1 MQEYISS
8 DKIEQLNEAI
18 SEAMM
23 EKDPDMAVQKLI
35 SYYGINTAC
44 DRISVFEIR
53 DHDMIDNTYEWC
65 GQGIEPQI
73 RLLQN
78 VSPDKIAPEWSTS
91 FYSHSAVVIE
101 DLEKC
106 RYLSRETCDLMKK
119 QGIQRLVSMPMY
131 MDSRLLGFIGMINP
145 ALNEIGEDQ
154 ETLRL
159 VADFTAALIGR
170 RDADKK
176 LQRLTEQDALT
187 GLSNMTT
194 FRKKVESLLTQG
206 WRTPSNAYVIYFNAS
221 NFKEFNA
228 LYGPSDGDECL
239 KRIAALIKETFETD
253 VACRN
258 ISDHFY
264 AFYQGDD
271 VEARISR
278 FHDRC
283 LTLRKHFKVWMR
295 AGICRT
301 SEASTVFEACDAAKI
316 ACDQLP
322 DNDVSFCNR
331 YSSEILKSLQMEKYI
346 QDNAENAIRKGEI
359 LVYFQ
364 PVVRAQTGK
373 LCSFEALARWN
384 DPKYGFLS
392 PGLFIPVLEKHH
404 RCYKVD
410 AFVIEECCRILA
422 DGMKMGKPCVPVSF
436 NISRTD
442 FTMCDPVQ
450 IVVNAA
456 QKYGINP
463 RYLCVE
469 ITESTIMEEP
479 EKIKTAIDRFKQ
491 AGFQVWMDDFGS
503 AYSSLITL
511 KDYDFDEIKLDMA
524 FMRNLNANAKIIVAS
539 TIRMARKMGIHT
551 LCEGVETE
559 DQLEFLKKCGCE
571 KIQGYYYGRPMT
583 LEDQIRNLE
592 EKGVKSECREEAI
605 RMDSLIKENAG
616 TESGESDRA

>member
-1 MQEYISS
+1 MQDYISS
-8 DKIEQLNEAI
+8 VKIDQLNEAI

-23 EKDPDMAVQKLI
+23 EKDSDLAVQKLI

-53 DHDMIDNTYEWC
+53 DQGLVDNTYEWC
-65 GQGIEPQI
+65 GQDVESQI

-78 VSPDKIAPEWSTS
+78 VTPEKFAPEWSTN
-91 FYSHSAVVIE
+91 FYAHSAVIIK
-101 DLEKC
+101 DLEEC
-106 RYLSRETCDLMKK
+106 RHLSRESYELLKK
-119 QGIQRLVSMPMY
+119 QGIQRLISMPMY
-131 MDSRLLGFIGMINP
+131 ADSRLLGFIGMVNP
-145 ALNEIGEDQ
+145 ALNEMDEDT

-170 RDADKK
+170 RDSDQK

-187 GLSNMTT
+187 GLSNMAT
-194 FRKKVESLLTQG
+194 FRKKVESLLSQG

-228 LYGPSDGDECL
+228 LYGPSDGDKCL

-264 AFYQGDD
+264 VFYQGDD
-271 VEARISR
+271 AEERITR

-295 AGICRT
+295 AGVCRM
-301 SEASTVFEACDAAKI
+301 SEASTVFEACDAAKV

-322 DNDVSFCNR
+322 DNDISYCNM
-331 YSSEILKSLQMEKYI
+331 YSAKILKSLQMEKYI
-346 QDNAENAIRKGEI
+346 QDNAENAIRKGEV

-373 LCSFEALARWN
+373 LCSFEALVRWN

-392 PGLFIPVLEKHH
+392 PGVFIPVLERHH
-404 RCYKVD
+404 RCYKID
-410 AFVIEECCRILA
+410 AFVVEECCRILS
-422 DGMKMGKPCVPVSF
+422 DRMKAGQPCVPVSF

-442 FTMCDPVQ
+442 FMMCDPVQ

-456 QKYGINP
+456 QKYGIEP

-469 ITESTIMEEP
+469 ITESSIMEEP
-479 EKIKTAIDRFKQ
+479 EKIRKAIERFKQ

-524 FMRNLNANAKIIVAS
+524 FMRNLNENARIIVAS

-551 LCEGVETE
+551 LCEGVETA

-583 LEDQIRNLE
+583 LEDQIGNLQ
-592 EKGVKSECREEAI
+592 EKGVEPETREEAI
-605 RMDSLIKENAG
+605 RMNQMLQNDVETQDEGN
-616 TESGESDRA
+616 DRA